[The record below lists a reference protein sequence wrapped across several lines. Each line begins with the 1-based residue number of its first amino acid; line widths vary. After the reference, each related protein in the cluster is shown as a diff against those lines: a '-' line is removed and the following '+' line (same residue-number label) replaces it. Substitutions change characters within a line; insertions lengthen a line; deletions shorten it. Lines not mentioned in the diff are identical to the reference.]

1 MSKKL
6 QFSKA
11 RFLDRRDAEGA
22 EESQRNTSF
31 SIFLFSSPRNLRVL
45 CASAVRLRL
54 VIALSI
60 FLLSALFSGL
70 PASAMAQQSSAPADS
85 ASTKTRKESK
95 PGSIKGRVA
104 GDDGQPMANVPVV
117 ATPIGRS
124 AARRQRMFGQGSQTT
139 TDDYGAFEF
148 EGLAPASYAISASA
162 PGYITPPPIED
173 ENSYGVYR
181 AGDVANITLAR
192 GGVITG
198 KVVNASGN
206 SLTGVSVNA
215 IRLGGLDGEPDNQL
229 VFQSFGRA
237 WRTDD
242 RGVYRIYGLVPGSYI
257 IQAGPAGQTGAP
269 GGARQNPLSPFSE
282 DAPTY
287 YPSSARDAATPVA
300 VRAGE
305 EVAGID
311 ISYRGEKGRVVS
323 GRIVAKT
330 GDNGFGPAQIVLSV
344 AGSDAVVATTLQMD
358 ARPRNIGRM
367 NRGESR
373 GFAFYGVRD
382 GEYDVVALRS
392 GFGLESD
399 AVSALRRVSVHGA
412 DVGGV
417 ELTLTPLASL
427 SGRVTIEKKA
437 AVCQNT
443 RASSVEEILLTAER
457 DEVQTHEPSLLRQLT
472 ATRPAAPNSAGEFTL
487 RNLQAGRHRV
497 IAQLPDDNWYLRAI
511 SLESKPPSPSARR
524 TAARVPT
531 NVARDG
537 VMLRP
542 GEKPAGIT
550 VTIAEGAA
558 ALKGRVVAN
567 QAGQDGQL
575 PSKVRAYLIPAE
587 KEAADDTLRYAQATA
602 TSDGDFNFKNLAPG
616 RYYLLAKQIK
626 DGAANADR
634 AALRKEAE
642 ASGTAIELQ
651 SCQRIEDYKL
661 TLP

>member
-6 QFSKA
+6 Q
-11 RFLDRRDAEGA
+11 L
-22 EESQRNTSF
+22 
-31 SIFLFSSPRNLRVL
+31 
-45 CASAVRLRL
+45 
-54 VIALSI
+54 I
-60 FLLSALFSGL
+60 FLLSAGFSAAL
-70 PASAMAQQSSAPADS
+70 LTTAMAQQSSAPADS
-85 ASTKTRKESK
+85 DSTKTRKDSK
-95 PGSIKGRVA
+95 PGSIKGRVV
-104 GDDGQPMANVPVV
+104 GDDGQPMANAPVV
-117 ATPIGRS
+117 ATPIGRG
-124 AARRQRMFGQGSQTT
+124 AARRQRTFGQGSQTT

-181 AGDVANITLAR
+181 AGDVANITLTR

-206 SLTGVSVNA
+206 PLTGVGVNA
-215 IRLGGLDGEPDNQL
+215 IRVGGLEGEPDKQL

-257 IQAGPAGQTGAP
+257 IQAGPAGQAGAP
-269 GGARQNPLSPFSE
+269 GGARPNILSPFGE

-287 YPSSARDAATPVA
+287 YPSSARDVATPVA

-330 GDNGFGPAQIVLSV
+330 GDNGLGPAQIVLSV
-344 AGSDAVVATTLQMD
+344 AGSDAVVAMTLQMD
-358 ARPRNIGRM
+358 AGRRNIGRM
-367 NRGESR
+367 NRSEGR

-399 AVSALRRVSVHGA
+399 AVSAPRRVSVHGA
-412 DVGGV
+412 DAGGV
-417 ELTLTPLASL
+417 ELTLTPLASI
-427 SGRVTIEKKA
+427 SGRIIIEKKA
-437 AVCQNT
+437 AVCQST
-443 RASSVEEILLTAER
+443 RASSVEEILLSAER
-457 DEVQTHEPSLLRQLT
+457 DEVQTREHSLLSQLT
-472 ATRPAAPNSAGEFTL
+472 AVRPAAPNSAGEFML
-487 RNLQAGRHRV
+487 RNLQAGRHRL
-497 IAQLPDDNWYLRAI
+497 IAQLPDENWYLRAI
-511 SLESKPPSPSARR
+511 SLESKPPSLSARR
-524 TAARVPT
+524 TAARVST

-537 VMLRP
+537 VTIRP

-558 ALKGRVVAN
+558 ALKGRVVTI
-567 QAGQDGQL
+567 QTGQTGQEGRL
-575 PSKVRAYLIPAE
+575 PVKVRAYLIPAE
-587 KEAADDTLRYAQATA
+587 KEAVDDPLRYAQAAA
-602 TSDGDFNFKNLAPG
+602 TGDGDFNFKNLAPG

-626 DGAANADR
+626 DGDANADR

-642 ASGTAIELQ
+642 ASGTVIELQ

-661 TLP
+661 TIQLP